1 MSKQVIKLRIFLLL
15 GLNLA
20 FFQCNFCGTLAL
32 PNGKNDNICQP
43 RFQDYRVAP
52 HVDRVETGTNYSE
65 KATGIG

>member
-20 FFQCNFCGTLAL
+20 FFQCKFCGTVAL
-32 PNGKNDNICQP
+32 PNGKMTTFASLVSRII
-43 RFQDYRVAP
+43 AP
-52 HVDRVETGTNYSE
+52 YADRVETGTNYSE